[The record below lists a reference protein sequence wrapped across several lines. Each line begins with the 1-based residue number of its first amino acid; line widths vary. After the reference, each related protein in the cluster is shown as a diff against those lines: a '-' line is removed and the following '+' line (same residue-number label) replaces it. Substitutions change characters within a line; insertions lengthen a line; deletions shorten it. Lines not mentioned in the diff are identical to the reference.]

1 MPASPINHF
10 NVWVKWLD
18 IYGNLYDLYLYP
30 GCSVDIRMC
39 FIKKPLMKEDL
50 AEGLEAVMDCLPE
63 KKEKKAGKPNGKPNG
78 IVIPGVDR
86 HGFIHI

>member
-1 MPASPINHF
+1 
-10 NVWVKWLD
+10 
-18 IYGNLYDLYLYP
+18 
-30 GCSVDIRMC
+30 
-39 FIKKPLMKEDL
+39 MKEDL

-78 IVIPGVDR
+78 IVIPGVDS